1 MDEGV
6 LEKLEKLLLIYE
18 RTQELELKK
27 AEMKAKIAA
36 EILAQNRKATLDLM
50 TQFSRFLDPS
60 SAFKQED

>member
-36 EILAQNRKATLDLM
+36 DILAQNRKATLDLM

-60 SAFKQED
+60 AGFKQEE